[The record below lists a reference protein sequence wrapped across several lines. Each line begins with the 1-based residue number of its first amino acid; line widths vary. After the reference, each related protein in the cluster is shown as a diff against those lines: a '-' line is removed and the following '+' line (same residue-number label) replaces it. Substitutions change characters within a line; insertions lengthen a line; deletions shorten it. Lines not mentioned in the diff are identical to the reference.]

1 MDNSVDEPR
10 HAPGKPRQD
19 VRATPPAYACALNK
33 SLFKQGV
40 ANLPRRVSTRFATI
54 AMANCHCAQQHLPS
68 AAVGSRWALVRRKS
82 VNHATKYC
90 NQVSDVS
97 STRPEQHALTHC
109 PGSNLFNYPHVL
121 WISLWMDV
129 SRGPGKPVMARFR
142 IPRRDSRRSCVM
154 QLNQSHTFI
163 RLDHVDK
170 TETNLSL
177 RVKRSTRPRKGA
189 SSSISKAWRSS
200 LAL

>member
-1 MDNSVDEPR
+1 MDNSVDERRQAPR
-10 HAPGKPRQD
+10 NSRQNA
-19 VRATPPAYACALNK
+19 RATAPAYPCALNK
-33 SLFKQGV
+33 SLFKQ
-40 ANLPRRVSTRFATI
+40 AFASFPRTTTMRFPTI
-54 AMANCHCAQQHLPS
+54 AMANCHCAQQHFPS
-68 AAVGSRWALVRRKS
+68 AAAGSQLAEIRRELVD
-82 VNHATKYC
+82 HATKYC

-97 STRPEQHALTHC
+97 STRPEQHALSHC
-109 PGSNLFNYPHVL
+109 PGSNPFNYPHVL

-129 SRGPGKPVMARFR
+129 SRGPEKPVMARFR
-142 IPRRDSRRSCVM
+142 VPRRDSRRSCVM

-200 LAL
+200 LAR